1 VIEAALFDY
10 GGVFTPSPFAAVE
23 ALGIE
28 LGAAPG
34 LLVEVVFGAYDSD
47 TDHPWH
53 RLERGE
59 LELVAARDAILA
71 LGAEKGLRADLWDF
85 LRAMG
90 SLEGGIRQ
98 VVVDRVRRLKQSGIR
113 TAVVTNNVAEFSEH
127 WRKTLPLTELF
138 DAVIDSSEVGCRKP
152 AEKIFRLALDLL
164 GVRSPE
170 RAVFLDDFPGNV
182 AAARRMGMHAILVED
197 DPAGALAELDR
208 LIRS

>member
-1 VIEAALFDY
+1 MIEAVLFDY

-23 ALGIE
+23 RLGIE

-34 LLVEVVFGAYDSD
+34 VLLEVVFGAYDTD

-59 LELVAARDAILA
+59 LALTSARDEILA
-71 LGAEKGLRADLWDF
+71 LGQQSGIKADLWDF

-98 VVVDRVRRLKQSGIR
+98 VVVDRVRRLKQAGIR

-127 WRKTLPLTELF
+127 WRKTLPLDELF

-152 AEKIFRLALDLL
+152 AEKIFRLALDRL
-164 GVRSPE
+164 GVTAPD

-182 AAARRMGMHAILVED
+182 EAARRMGLHGILVGE
-197 DPAGALAELDR
+197 DPADALAELDR
-208 LIRS
+208 LTSR

>member
-23 ALGIE
+23 RLGIE

-34 LLVEVVFGAYDSD
+34 LLVEVVFGAYDTD

-59 LELVAARDAILA
+59 LDLATARDEILA
-71 LGAEKGLRADLWDF
+71 LGTKNGLKADLYDF

-90 SLEGGIRQ
+90 SLEGGIRR
-98 VVVDRVRRLKQSGIR
+98 VVVDHVRRLKQAGLR

-127 WRKTLPLTELF
+127 WRKTLPLSELF
-138 DAVIDSSEVGCRKP
+138 HAVIDSSEVGCRKP
-152 AEKIFRLALDLL
+152 AEKIFRLALDRL
-164 GVRSPE
+164 GVVSPE
-170 RAVFLDDFPGNV
+170 RAVFLDDYPGNV
-182 AAARRMGMHAILVED
+182 AAARRLGMHAILVEE
-197 DPAGALAELDR
+197 DPASALAELDR
-208 LIRS
+208 LVGL